1 MGASCAGSTTLGNAL
16 SEKLG
21 MRYFD
26 TDDFFWER
34 SDVPYTVRRDAPT
47 RSGMLQEAISR
58 TDDYIIG
65 GSLISWGEQW
75 LSMFDLVV
83 FLYVP
88 KEIRMQRLVNREL
101 ERYGDIIYTDPER
114 SHLFREFYE
123 WASKYDD
130 RDFTGRNIRVH
141 EEWLNKVSCRVI
153 EIRGD
158 TTVEERVRQLKATV
172 GEGDRPPQVLRL
184 GPSRPCSNPRE

>member
-1 MGASCAGSTTLGNAL
+1 MKIHIMGASCAGSTTLGNAL
-16 SEKLG
+16 SRKWG
-21 MRYFD
+21 IPYFD

-34 SDVPYTVRRDAPT
+34 TQVPYTVRRDAPT
-47 RSGMLQEAISR
+47 RSGMLLEAVSR
-58 TDDYIIG
+58 VDDWIVG

-75 LSMFDLVV
+75 LSAFDLVV

-88 KEIRMQRLVNREL
+88 QEVRMERLVQREL

-114 SHLFREFYE
+114 SHLFRKFYD

-130 RDFTGRNIRVH
+130 RDFTGRNVGVH
-141 EEWLNKVSCRVI
+141 EEWLSKLSCPVV

-158 TTVEERVRQLKATV
+158 TTVAERVEAI
-172 GEGDRPPQVLRL
+172 DRAIIIW
-184 GPSRPCSNPRE
+184 

>member
-16 SEKLG
+16 SEQSGLP
-21 MRYFD
+21 YFD
-26 TDDFFWER
+26 TDDFFWEK
-34 SDVPYTVRRDAPT
+34 SEVPYTVRRDAPT
-47 RSGMLQEAISR
+47 RSRMLQEAISLSE
-58 TDDYIIG
+58 DCVVG

-75 LSMFDLVV
+75 LTTFDLVV

-88 KEIRMQRLVNREL
+88 KEVRMERLVQREL

-114 SHLFREFYE
+114 NRLFREFYD

-130 RDFTGRNIRVH
+130 RGFTGRNVGIH
-141 EEWLNKVSCRVI
+141 EEWLRKLSCRVI

-158 TTVEERVRQLKATV
+158 TTLEQRLKMVSALVDT
-172 GEGDRPPQVLRL
+172 GYRY
-184 GPSRPCSNPRE
+184 